1 VPAGDST
8 RRVLRSW
15 CNREVPLEPQLAQNG
30 LSMTSERRAHP
41 RFPLILAVQYAG
53 AESVLDYTENLSAG
67 GLFIRTEREFELG
80 ERVTLVIS
88 FPQLLEPLE
97 LQVEILRRRPSSAG
111 APAGVAV
118 CVPSDRAEDRA
129 RLAEV
134 AERIGAPPGKDPA
147 HRVLLVEDN
156 ALVAS
161 MYTATL
167 RRLSDTD
174 GFPALGIE
182 VASDGGAAFDR
193 LLRPPAIDVLVT
205 DVFMPV
211 LSGITL
217 VEKIRAE
224 PSLASLPV
232 VVITS
237 GGEPER
243 EKLAGLGVSLFL
255 RKPVSYQDVAGAIR
269 TLLQA
274 RGGVIPGEKPV
285 PERGTPGGEKAREGL
300 TEGSDVRINPSDAR
314 PASRR

>member
-1 VPAGDST
+1 
-8 RRVLRSW
+8 
-15 CNREVPLEPQLAQNG
+15 
-30 LSMTSERRAHP
+30 MTSERRAHP

-67 GLFIRTEREFELG
+67 GLFIRTEREFETG
-80 ERVTLVIS
+80 ERVTLVVS
-88 FPQLLEPLE
+88 FPQLLEPVE
-97 LQVEILRRRPSSAG
+97 LQVEVVRKRAEGAG

-118 CVPSDRAEDRA
+118 CVPADRPDDRAK
-129 RLAEV
+129 LAEV
-134 AERIGAPPGKDPA
+134 ARRIGAPRGKDPSF
-147 HRVLLVEDN
+147 RVLLVEDN

-161 MYTATL
+161 MYTAAL

-174 GFPALGIE
+174 GLPGLGIE
-182 VASDGGAAFDR
+182 LASDGGAAFDR
-193 LLRPPAIDVLVT
+193 LLRPPPVDVLVT

-224 PSLASLPV
+224 PSLAELPV

-237 GGEPER
+237 GGDRER

-269 TLLQA
+269 TLLQP
-274 RGGVIPGEKPV
+274 RLGVPTK
-285 PERGTPGGEKAREGL
+285 ERDAAAPGGEEERAGL
-300 TEGSDVRINPSDAR
+300 TKGADVGLNPPDAK